1 MLNIKQKYRLNSN
14 DRFGIKTVISITH
27 KPFSIPDRSCFLAIR
42 RNDICSFQIIT
53 GFWFFRLSFL
63 IYPRKIS
70 EYLRTKSPS
79 DANTRNMI
87 CFYNILNI
95 NDLCLKGISSL
106 CEKAHFVMRKGLFQ
120 RLKWPISHPNMGFFA
135 LRNGQYRNTERTFPD
150 YVMGYIKIRYYTKCP
165 LFCMI

>member
-1 MLNIKQKYRLNSN
+1 MQLSDYNRILIFPPQ
-14 DRFGIKTVISITH
+14 
-27 KPFSIPDRSCFLAIR
+27 FS
-42 RNDICSFQIIT
+42 DI
-53 GFWFFRLSFL
+53 
-63 IYPRKIS
+63 PRKIS

-95 NDLCLKGISSL
+95 NDLCLNGILSL

-120 RLKWPISHPNMGFFA
+120 RLKSTISHPNMGFFA
-135 LRNGQYRNTERTFPD
+135 LRNGQYWNTERTFPD
-150 YVMGYIKIRYYTKCP
+150 YDMGYIKIRYYTKCP

>member
-1 MLNIKQKYRLNSN
+1 MQLSDYNRILIFPSK
-14 DRFGIKTVISITH
+14 
-27 KPFSIPDRSCFLAIR
+27 FS
-42 RNDICSFQIIT
+42 DI
-53 GFWFFRLSFL
+53 
-63 IYPRKIS
+63 PRKIS

-95 NDLCLKGISSL
+95 NDLCLNGILSL

-120 RLKWPISHPNMGFFA
+120 RLKWPISYPNMGFFA

-150 YVMGYIKIRYYTKCP
+150 YDMGYIKILYYTKCP